1 MCRLKKWI
9 VGIIIVLIFIGL
21 IVINDYLNWG
31 EDGIYII
38 SFAYAVSLALI
49 FLTRPFIEFHKQEK
63 AQQADRQTIISQN
76 VGASSYVD
84 EKTGT
89 IYLRSADFDR
99 KSGKEW
105 IVTKS
110 AITIQ
115 FNNSSNSQTILF
127 SNIQRVNLN
136 PTLPIG
142 QLSFSTLKTQNHFVS
157 DGIFEDRIVEVTEG
171 IIHFFDKDI
180 RIAEAIRNRVA
191 GLG

>member
-1 MCRLKKWI
+1 MKKWI

-49 FLTRPFIEFHKQEK
+49 FLTRSFIEFHKQEK